1 MRKQF
6 LRYSLLTLL
15 LGTVFSSFSQR
26 FAQYWMFGNHI
37 AMDFN
42 CDPPRLFRQGSLN
55 VMEGSAC
62 ISSECGDLQ
71 FYTDGD
77 SIWNFGNFAFNTP
90 PIPLNGSKMATQTA
104 VILPSRNVPGDYYF
118 FTVDDTL
125 TQFSNGLC
133 YSELNGASSGMGT
146 WSVTNKSLSKGTNE
160 MIAAVDH
167 ANGKD
172 YWVVSKIKG
181 VPEFHAYLISG
192 VLGVDTNAVVSFA
205 GVSSPE
211 SGQMKFSPDGKF
223 LVIGRPLQ
231 ILKFDNST
239 GEIKDYAAFTAS
251 PGDDWI
257 GQGGSIA
264 FSPSGKK
271 LYVNNYGFSGTQK
284 GLNGIFQFDLESPSV
299 MVLKNTGLSI
309 SSPFEPT
316 GGMQVAPDGK
326 IYIIEQ
332 PNSLKLSRINMPEEQ
347 GTAVMLE
354 RDIVDAPGNVGTF
367 FPTFC
372 QSFFHKR
379 QPFTTTQLCSNDS
392 TLFEVNISDWLDEIG
407 TGKVSGV
414 KWIFGDV
421 ASGSNDTSFSQT
433 PKHKFTSEGCYYVS
447 LTLTVNGSDFT
458 QVKQIRI
465 SRAPTLKFP
474 SRDTSLCTR
483 PRIVTLFA
491 SSSDN
496 PGATYE
502 WYYDTLGAPP
512 SHPDLNP
519 KFPIA
524 SSDFF
529 KADIEGTYWVKK
541 SWKCCDIWDT
551 MTVKFD
557 SLVPLFTV
565 NDNLQ
570 CLYDNEFIFTNI
582 SKPSIKPGSTLWDF
596 GPGGKQVGDV
606 VKVTLNQ
613 NGAYYPTMTATS
625 EKGCKGK
632 LTRIILVVKHPEAR
646 FFTDTTEQCQEGNVF
661 KIRDSSTIEFG
672 QGGLQKWMFDMGD
685 GYQTS
690 LKQFTKSYNTPGAY
704 NVSLVVTSSQNCRDT
719 ARTVLRVYDQPNAG
733 FTVNDTSQ
741 CLSANKFLI
750 NDTSTSPIDSIN
762 YRQWI
767 YGDGSPADDRTSLP
781 LNFSKTYGS
790 VDSFLLSLKVATGI
804 GCVDSAKRYVYVH
817 GDPYVD
823 FFIDSAQQCLDGN
836 VFNFTD
842 TTFTEKGF
850 VQTLIWDFGD
860 STPTA
865 SSGLNKS
872 YAKYGAYNVKL
883 RVITNDGCTDSTNKN
898 ILIHPMPNAAFT
910 VNKTITCFKDH
921 GFDFSAA
928 ASFIPVGTIASYTWD
943 FGDATTSTL
952 KTPPTKTYTK
962 DTTHKVLLVLVS
974 DKGCADTTQRVVQF
988 YPTPVAVASVDKAVQ
1003 CIEENLFNYT
1013 AEGST
1018 ANGGNIAEYLWQFGD
1033 GTIDLGKV
1041 PGGKF
1046 YVSPDSFDVLLQITT
1061 DNNCTDTASLRVRL
1075 LPSPIAN
1082 FTVDPTCLFQPSK
1095 FKNKSYSTPGNITNW
1110 SWKLGD
1116 GSTSKDS
1123 TPVHTY
1129 SNTGNYTV
1137 TLNVLSNYGCEA
1149 SVTKVNEAIVKPLP
1163 QARFGVIKTD
1173 FDEKKTTMLFSDS
1186 SIDADNRF
1194 WDLGKGNF
1202 STQQSPLMVYDDTAT
1217 LPVTLI
1223 ISNTEGCY
1231 DTLSKS
1237 VFVAPDF
1244 FFHVPNAFTP
1254 NRDILNPT
1262 YGGEGTL
1269 YFKEYSLKIFN
1280 RWGQK
1285 VFDSDSPLKKWDGT
1299 YEGNQCP
1306 EGQYTYIYLLR
1317 DVYGY
1322 YHNYKGQL
1330 TLFR

>member
-6 LRYSLLTLL
+6 LKYSLLTLL
-15 LGTVFSSFSQR
+15 LGTVFTSFSQR
-26 FAQYWMFGNHI
+26 FAQYWMFGKNI

-42 CDPPRLFRQGSLN
+42 CDPPRLFRQGLMK
-55 VMEGSAC
+55 VDEGSSC
-62 ISSECGDLQ
+62 ISNECGDLM

-90 PIPLNGSKMATQTA
+90 PVPLNGSKMATQNS
-104 VILPSRNVPGDYYF
+104 VILPSRNTPGDYYF

-125 TQFSNGLC
+125 TQFSKGMC
-133 YSELNGASSGMGT
+133 FSVLNGATGGVGT
-146 WSVTNKSLSKGTNE
+146 WSVTNQTLVKGTNE

-172 YWVVSKIKG
+172 YWVVAKIKG
-181 VPEFHAYLISG
+181 QSEFRAYHVSS
-192 VLGVDTNAVVSFA
+192 VLGVDTNAVISMA
-205 GVSSPE
+205 GVSSQE

-231 ILKFDNST
+231 ILKFDNNT
-239 GEIKDYAAFTAS
+239 GEIKNYAAFTAS
-251 PGDDWI
+251 PDDDWV
-257 GQGGSIA
+257 GKGGNFA
-264 FSPSGKK
+264 FSPSGHW
-271 LYVNNYGFSGTQK
+271 LFFNNYGFSGMQQ
-284 GLNGIFQFDLESPSV
+284 GQNGIFQVNLWASTVTE
-299 MVLKNTGLSI
+299 LKNTAISI
-309 SSPFEPT
+309 SSPFEPK

-326 IYIIEQ
+326 IYIIEEA
-332 PNSLKLSRINMPEEQ
+332 NNLKLSRISSPEA
-347 GTAVMLE
+347 GGSSVMLE
-354 RDIVDAPGNVGTF
+354 RDIVDVPGNVGLY
-367 FPTFC
+367 FPTFN
-372 QSFFHKR
+372 QSFFYQR

-392 TLFEVNISDWLDEIG
+392 TLFEVNISDWLEDIG
-407 TGKVSGV
+407 SGKVNSV
-414 KWIFGDV
+414 KWVFGDPT
-421 ASGSNDTSFSQT
+421 SGSNDTSTLQS
-433 PKHKFTSEGCYYVS
+433 PKHLFTKEGCYYVS
-447 LTLTVNGSDFT
+447 LTLTVNGSDFS

-465 SRAPTLKFP
+465 NKAPTLKFP
-474 SRDTSLCTR
+474 SRDTVLCSR
-483 PRIVTLFA
+483 PRVVNLFA
-491 SSSDN
+491 STSDN
-496 PGATYE
+496 PDASYE

-519 KFPIA
+519 KFPIG

-529 KADIEGTYWVKK
+529 RADVEGTYWIKK
-541 SWKCCDIWDT
+541 SWKCCDAWDT

-557 SLVPLFTV
+557 SITPQFKI

-570 CLYDNEFIFTNI
+570 CLYDNEFVFTNV
-582 SKPSIKPGSTLWDF
+582 SLPSIKPGSTKWDF
-596 GPGGKQVGDV
+596 GLGGKKTGEV

-613 NGAYYPTMTATS
+613 NGAYYPTMTTTS
-625 EKGCKGK
+625 EKGCSGK

-646 FFTDTTEQCQEGNVF
+646 FFTDTTEQCQAGNVF
-661 KIRDSSTIEFG
+661 KIHDSSTIEFG

-690 LKQFTKSYNTPGAY
+690 LKQFTKSYNKPGSY
-704 NVSLVVTSSQNCRDT
+704 NVSLIVTSSQDCRDT
-719 ARTVLRVYDQPNAG
+719 ARTVLRVYDQPDAG
-733 FTVNDTSQ
+733 FTINDTSQ

-750 NDTSTSPIDSIN
+750 DDTSKSPIDSIN
-762 YRQWI
+762 FRQWL
-767 YGDGSPADDRTSLP
+767 YGDGSPVDDRTTLP

-790 VDSFLLSLKVATGI
+790 VDSFQLFLKVGTGI
-804 GCVDSAKRYVYVH
+804 GCYDSAKRYVYVH
-817 GDPYVD
+817 GDPYVN

-842 TTFTEKGF
+842 TTYTEKGF

-860 STPTA
+860 STPTS
-865 SSGLNKS
+865 SSGLNKR
-872 YAKYGAYNVKL
+872 YTNYGAYNVKL

-910 VNKTITCFKDH
+910 VNNTITCFKDH

-943 FGDATTSTL
+943 FGDTTTSTL
-952 KTPPTKTYTK
+952 KTPPTKVYTK

-974 DKGCADTTQRVVQF
+974 DRGCADTTQRVMQF
-988 YPTPVAVASVDKAVQ
+988 YPTPVAVALVDKPIQ

-1033 GTIDLGKV
+1033 GTIDLGKT

-1046 YVSPDSFDVLLQITT
+1046 YVSPDSFNVILQITT

-1082 FTVDPTCLFQPSK
+1082 FTVDPTCLFQPSQ
-1095 FKNKSYSTPGNITNW
+1095 FKNKSYSIPGKITDW
-1110 SWKLGD
+1110 SWQLGD
-1116 GSTSKDS
+1116 GTASKDS
-1123 TPVHTY
+1123 TPIHTY
-1129 SNTGNYTV
+1129 DNTGNYTV
-1137 TLNVLSNYGCEA
+1137 TLNVLSDFGCEA
-1149 SVTKVNEAIVKPLP
+1149 TVTKVNEAIVKPLP

-1173 FDEKKTTMLFSDS
+1173 FDEKNTTIQFADS
-1186 SIDADNRF
+1186 SIDADNWF
-1194 WDLGKGNF
+1194 WDLGKGNL
-1202 STQQSPLMVYDDTAT
+1202 STLQNPLMVYDDTAT

-1223 ISNTEGCY
+1223 ISNKEGCF
-1231 DTLSKS
+1231 DTISKS

-1269 YFKEYSLKIFN
+1269 YFKEYNLKIFS

-1285 VFDSDSPLKKWDGT
+1285 VFESDSPLKKWDGT
-1299 YEGNQCP
+1299 YEGGKCP
-1306 EGQYTYIYLLR
+1306 DGLYTYVYLLR
-1317 DVYGY
+1317 DVYGF

-1330 TLFR
+1330 TLIR